1 MLSIEEKTSLLR
13 NVSSFHD
20 LNENQLTELAGLCKE
35 KIFSSGDIIFKQGQK
50 GGEIY
55 IVVDGKVAIEREIKD
70 RSDSVSIMFITP
82 YDSLG
87 EMALFYDAP
96 NSVTATAMEDTRTLW
111 MENDSFIEFAKTDP
125 ELLIELCEVLS
136 KRLFE
141 AYTKIS
147 EVTSE
152 RKPLEMRKLYDKLDF

>member
-1 MLSIEEKTSLLR
+1 MLTAQEKIKLLR
-13 NVSSFHD
+13 NVSSFQ
-20 LNENQLTELAGLCKE
+20 ELTDEKLEALAQLCKE
-35 KIFSSGDIIFKQGQK
+35 KTFTTGDIIFKQGQK

-70 RSDSVSIMFITP
+70 QPDSVSIMFLKP
-82 YDSLG
+82 YDSIG

-96 NSVTATAMEDTRTLW
+96 HSVTATAMMNTRTLW
-111 MENDSFIEFAKTDP
+111 MENDSFIAIAKTDP
-125 ELLIELCEVLS
+125 ELLVELCEVLS

-141 AYTKIS
+141 AYAKIS

-152 RKPLEMRKLYDKLDF
+152 RKPVEMRKLYDKLDF